1 MKTMI
6 NSCKLSAIIYT
17 TLVIP
22 VGIAI
27 IIAATNYR

>member
-6 NSCKLSAIIYT
+6 NACKLAAIIYAT
-17 TLVIP
+17 MVIP

>member
-1 MKTMI
+1 MKTII
-6 NSCKLSAIIYT
+6 NACKRAAIIYAT
-17 TLVIP
+17 PVIP